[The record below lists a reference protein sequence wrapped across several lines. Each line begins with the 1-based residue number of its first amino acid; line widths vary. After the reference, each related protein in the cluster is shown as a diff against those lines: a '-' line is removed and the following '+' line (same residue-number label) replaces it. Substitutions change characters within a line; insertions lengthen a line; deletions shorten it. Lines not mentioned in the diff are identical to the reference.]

1 MSSTLRVRYLGGYV
15 RSFIDRRS
23 FLIRRRTSGRYNH
36 QGSRDYFPFAG
47 GTMGRVR
54 EHIRVNGR
62 KCWTLFDTGARNT
75 YVVPAVAA
83 LLNTTKLPNP
93 LPALPPWVGE
103 GWGGGLGGHI
113 KKATKG
119 AWLNAEVQGHKLF
132 TNAMVIDEIGTD
144 EEGKPIEILFGA
156 LAMQQWGIRPVPDEE
171 RLDLTHYPKEFVE
184 F

>member
-1 MSSTLRVRYLGGYV
+1 
-15 RSFIDRRS
+15 
-23 FLIRRRTSGRYNH
+23 
-36 QGSRDYFPFAG
+36 
-47 GTMGRVR
+47 MGRVR
-54 EHIRVNGR
+54 EHIRVNG
-62 KCWTLFDTGARNT
+62 KECWTLFDTGARKT

-83 LLNTTKLPNP
+83 LLPTTKLPSP

-103 GWGGGLGGHI
+103 GWGGGLGGHV
-113 KKATKG
+113 KKATQG

-132 TNAMVIDEIGTD
+132 TNAMVIDEIGKD

-156 LAMQQWGIRPVPDEE
+156 LAMQQWGIRPIQDEE